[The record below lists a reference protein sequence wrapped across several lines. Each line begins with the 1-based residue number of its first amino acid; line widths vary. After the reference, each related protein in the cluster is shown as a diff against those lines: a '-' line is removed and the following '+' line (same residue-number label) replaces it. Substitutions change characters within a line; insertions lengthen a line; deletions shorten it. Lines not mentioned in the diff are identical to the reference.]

1 MSQPQG
7 RVRSRTRWALALA
20 AGIVLAAGCATG
32 AAILEGA
39 IRVDQNANPDV
50 NGRPSPIVVRVY
62 ELRALAAFNG
72 ADFFSLFDRETE
84 TLGADLVGREE
95 YQLRPA
101 ETVPYQRQLQPDTK
115 FMAVVAAFRDLE
127 HAHWRE
133 VAPVPDKRSATVTIG
148 VDARRVTVS
157 LK

>member
-1 MSQPQG
+1 LLVLAVG
-7 RVRSRTRWALALA
+7 LALV
-20 AGIVLAAGCATG
+20 GGCATG
-32 AAILEGA
+32 APKLEGA

-72 ADFFSLFDRETE
+72 TDFFSLFERETE

-95 YQLRPA
+95 YQVRPA
-101 ETVPYQRQLQPDTK
+101 ETVPYQRQLQPETK

-127 HAHWRE
+127 RAHWRE
-133 VAPVPDKRSATVTIG
+133 AVPVPDKRSATVTIG
-148 VDARRVTVS
+148 VDARRVTVEF
-157 LK
+157 K